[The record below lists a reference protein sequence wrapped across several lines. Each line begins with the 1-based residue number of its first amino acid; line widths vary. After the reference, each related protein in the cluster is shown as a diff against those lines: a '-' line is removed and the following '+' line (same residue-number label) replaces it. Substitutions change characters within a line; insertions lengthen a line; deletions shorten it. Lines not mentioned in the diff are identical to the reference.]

1 MRKNNIL
8 ILIII
13 LLYATSSYCQSDL
26 KNLQTK
32 ISEDLYDTK
41 ILDCVYMFTHYFP
54 GGCNGMFILLPYK
67 QGLLTDTSCESTGV
81 NCFGRR
87 VICGKLEKKVSLT

>member
-32 ISEDLYDTK
+32 ISEDLYYTK
-41 ILDCVYMFTHYFP
+41 ILDSVYMFTHYFP
-54 GGCNGMFILLPYK
+54 GGCNGMFILLPDK
-67 QGLLTDTSCESTGV
+67 QGLLTDNPCDQPVLTVLGGGLFAV
-81 NCFGRR
+81 N
-87 VICGKLEKKVSLT
+87 